1 MFDQMK
7 AMGAI
12 AGLMKDK
19 DRLREMGE
27 RFQEKLERMQ
37 VTGTAGGS
45 AVRVTVSGKMRV
57 LDVHLDPAL
66 IAGLEVGEGGRTMAQ
81 SLIEEATNDALTRVQ
96 VLIREEARRMSE
108 ELGLPDIPGVDKLLG
123 G

>member
-7 AMGAI
+7 TMGAI
-12 AGLMKDK
+12 AGLMKNKDK
-19 DRLREMGE
+19 LKELGE
-27 RFQEKLERMQ
+27 RFQEKLERME

-57 LDVHLDPAL
+57 LGVHLDPAL
-66 IAGLEVGEGGRTMAQ
+66 IAGLEVGEGGRAMAQ
-81 SLIEEATNDALTRVQ
+81 SLIEEATNEALVRVQ
-96 VLIREEARRMSE
+96 GMIRDEAQRMAE
-108 ELGLPDIPGVDKLLG
+108 ELGLPEIPGMDRLLG